1 MFLAH
6 TDDIKNNQ
14 YLPITQLKNKKV
26 LVNVD
31 QEYTLVS
38 NVCPHQNSLISKEKG
53 KGSRVCPYHGWSFD
67 LEGKPIGS
75 GRASCKNN
83 SALPNEDVHVWN
95 NLIFTVPAEFEELDV
110 DFSNL
115 ELVEKRT
122 DRVQGTV
129 TTIMDIFLDVDHIA
143 IVHRGVYEQIG
154 LSNISSVDWIYKEN
168 RSLQLVANNYVNE
181 EFSATLI
188 PEDADRKYGAAWL
201 AIYPGTMIEWQ
212 PGAVFITVATKFD
225 DYSSNVEVFKYRDT
239 RYSDLNWELNN
250 EVWELAWSQDKEQVS
265 LIAEVAQHNLEES
278 KLHYRKFL
286 TLSSAA

>member
-6 TDDIKNNQ
+6 TNDIKNNQ

-31 QEYTLVS
+31 QEYSLVS

-67 LEGKPIGS
+67 LGGNPIGS
-75 GRASCKNN
+75 GRASCKNT
-83 SALPNEDVHVWN
+83 SALPIEEIHTWN
-95 NLIFTVPAEFEELDV
+95 NLIFTVPAEFKELDI

-129 TTIMDIFLDVDHIA
+129 TTIMDIFLDVDHIS

-154 LSNISSVDWIYKEN
+154 LANITAVEWIYKEN

-181 EFSATLI
+181 EFSATLL
-188 PEDADRKYGAAWL
+188 PQDADRKYGAAWL

-225 DYSSNVEVFKYRDT
+225 DNSSNVEVFKYRDT
-239 RYSDLNWELNN
+239 RYSDLNWELNS

-265 LIAEVAQHNLEES
+265 LIAEVAQNNLEES
-278 KLHYRKFL
+278 KQHYRKFL
-286 TLSSAA
+286 TLSLAA